1 MATQM
6 MGLTHNQLLV
16 VWIMMAVFDQIPRE
30 LEEQPQ
36 TAGAYFCRSLSG

>member
-16 VWIMMAVFDQIPRE
+16 VWVMMAVFHQIPRE
-30 LEEQPQ
+30 LEEETQ
-36 TAGAYFCRSLSG
+36 TAGASLL

>member
-16 VWIMMAVFDQIPRE
+16 VWVMMAVFDQIPRE
-30 LEEQPQ
+30 LEEETQ
-36 TAGAYFCRSLSG
+36 TAGAYFL